1 MASEDLEDVLR
12 PKIVEHFMN
21 VHEVVRDKSAAYL
34 SSARRYNY
42 VSPKNFLDFI
52 SNYKSQLV
60 RAHNLIDLH
69 NLIELYNL
77 IEYRPTTRAS
87 WYCGF
92 QISVLCMVLT
102 AR

>member
-1 MASEDLEDVLR
+1 MAERFLASEDLEDVLR

-60 RAHNLIDLH
+60 RAHGLIGLHDL
-69 NLIELYNL
+69 
-77 IEYRPTTRAS
+77 TRAS
-87 WYCGF
+87 CYYRF
-92 QISVLCMVLT
+92 RASVIAPPTNEMT
-102 AR
+102 